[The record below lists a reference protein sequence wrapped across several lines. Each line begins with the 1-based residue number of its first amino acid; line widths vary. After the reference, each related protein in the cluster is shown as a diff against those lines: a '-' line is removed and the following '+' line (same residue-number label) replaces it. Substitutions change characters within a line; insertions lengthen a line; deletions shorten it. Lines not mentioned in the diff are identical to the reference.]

1 MKRFLAI
8 PLMFIYLL
16 AMSGMVIS
24 THYCGS
30 RLVSWN
36 VYLKAALCGGC
47 EKDDCG
53 NEGRKK
59 PMKCCKDKIMVAKVQ
74 QDQNHDSQFKFKPQA
89 AVFSPAVMP
98 QYYSNDIAPAVSA
111 TAMIH
116 RSNAPPGNWQY
127 IPLYKLHSRLTYY
140 G

>member
-16 AMSGMVIS
+16 AMSGVMIS

-36 VYLKAALCGGC
+36 VYLKAAMCGGC
-47 EKDDCG
+47 DNDGCTRQE
-53 NEGRKK
+53 KK
-59 PMKCCKDKIMVAKVQ
+59 PMKCRKDKVVVAKVQ
-74 QDQNHDSQFKFKPQA
+74 QDQNSPSHFKLKIQHQLFTPLSGTGRFNQVMA
-89 AVFSPAVMP
+89 CTGLSVVAVMHG
-98 QYYSNDIAPAVSA
+98 A
-111 TAMIH
+111 
-116 RSNAPPGNWQY
+116 NAPPGNWQN
-127 IPLYKLHSRLTYY
+127 IPLYRLHSRFTYY

>member
-30 RLVSWN
+30 KLVSWN

-47 EKDDCG
+47 DKEA
-53 NEGRKK
+53 KK
-59 PMKCCKDKIMVAKVQ
+59 PMKCCKDKVVVAKVQ
-74 QDQNHDSQFKFKPQA
+74 QDQNQDAQFKLKVSPPDFTAIVAPQ
-89 AVFSPAVMP
+89 F
-98 QYYSNDIAPAVSA
+98 YSNRITLPCVSV
-111 TAMIH
+111 TAIIH
-116 RSNAPPGNWQY
+116 RSNAPPGNWQH